1 MSLLIQGAK
10 AGDKPRTPTIAPDDH
25 ASISKVKILY
35 ALSEGE
41 VKGLVDGAASI
52 LLDGTPLVDVN
63 GNPNFDSVEW
73 EIRHGT
79 VDQTHIA
86 GLPNLSSEIGINTPL
101 RSGTPWVR
109 SVVNTQLSSVNVNLS
124 WSRLSHAR
132 DNGDVTGTA
141 VHYAIDVQTD
151 GGGYTTI
158 IDKTIRAKTSGR
170 YQRTHNVPL
179 PDAQQGWQIRVRK
192 ITPDGDNTR
201 LFNDMRVDSIAEI
214 IDAKLRY
221 PHTALLY
228 LSFDARTF
236 SSMPKIAVEMYGR
249 YLKVPSNYD
258 AATRTSTGIWDGTFK
273 TAYTNN
279 PAWVYYDLIT
289 NDRYGLGDRLKP
301 FMINKWAIAHIA
313 RICDEPVDDGK
324 GGTEPR
330 FTCNLYLQKSEQAY
344 QVLQHIAAIFRGMS
358 FWNGSQI
365 VLDADTPRD
374 ADYVITRANVVDG
387 AFNKSGTAIDD
398 RHTLVQVAWSNPAN
412 NYETDYVTVRN
423 ERAIA
428 KYGINPLEM
437 PIVGCTSE
445 GQAYRAGLAALLSEQ
460 IRTQTV
466 NFAMGLD
473 GALPSV
479 GSRVDI
485 ADMMF
490 TGANNGGR
498 ISAVNAD
505 RTVITVDRDDVPAT
519 TGDRL
524 TVNLESG
531 RAQTR
536 EILSVSGRNIT
547 VKAPFDP
554 VAPENVWAVDSDE
567 LPTMPFI
574 VLSITENDDR
584 TQYTYSALQY
594 DAGLYPQ
601 IDNGTIIEPR
611 PPAPPFNPYIIVA
624 PDDVTIESRHQVN
637 QGITVTT
644 LIIVWDQ
651 VKDAVAYDVEWRKDD
666 GDWIKLPRTGNI
678 SIEVD
683 GVYSGNYLARVRAVS
698 AFDAVSKPTTST
710 LTAIVGK
717 AGTPPQ
723 LASLTA
729 TGLLFGMQI
738 DWAFS
743 AGSGDTAY
751 TEIQVGSAP
760 DVNVTTLGQFAYNTD
775 THTVTGLQGNLAQ
788 SYRGRIVD
796 KLGNVSPWTPWVTGT
811 TDANADKVMDL
822 IQGQIDES
830 SLNDILTSKIDDIAI
845 NKQSISDEV
854 QDRIDAI
861 TNLDTAISDNAT
873 AISEEAQQ
881 RIDDILA
888 ANNAIDAERD
898 ARIDDVL
905 EVNDKIEAEQQERT
919 AGLLAANEGIA
930 TETTQRKAADVA
942 INSRIDTV
950 VSKTDSNT
958 AAIQSEVT
966 ARTEADNALSTRV
979 DAVAATSD
987 DNSAA
992 ITSEVTART
1001 TADSALSSRI
1011 DTVTAASD
1019 SNKAAIQAETESRAD
1034 ADAALSS
1041 RIDTI
1046 TASSGDNEAAIQAEV
1061 VARADADN
1069 ALGSRI
1075 DTVVTTA
1082 NDNSAAIT
1090 SESTARTN
1098 ADTALSTRIDA
1109 AVSKADDNT
1118 AAIVS
1123 EQQTRADADTALTNS
1138 ITALQSNVDDNTSSI
1153 ATEQTARADADSSL
1167 SSRIDTVSAK
1177 TNDNTAAITAET
1189 TARTDADSAQ
1199 VEQINVIKADYKP
1212 QYADKT
1218 KYADASRSA
1227 QWSYW
1232 KTVARDNYAT
1242 NQRITVLQSDVA
1254 DSNAQ
1259 ITQSLETLTTKDT
1272 ALAASIE
1279 QLTATT
1285 GQNAAAINSEATAR
1299 TTADSSLSSRI
1310 DTLSSKTDSNTSA
1323 ITSEST
1329 ARTNAD
1335 TALST
1340 RIDAAVSKA
1349 DDNTAAIVSE
1359 QETRADADTALTNS
1373 ITALQSTVDNNTAS
1387 IATEQTA
1394 RADADTA
1401 LASDVTALQSTVGD
1415 NTAAISAEATTRAN
1429 ADTAL
1434 STRIDTVQSSTATAQ
1449 SKADKAESD
1458 AAAAQTAA
1466 TNAATLAGN
1475 KGEVIYQWQTPA
1487 AARQLP
1493 QNLWID
1499 TTGGKNTPKRWDGS
1513 AWVVV
1518 TDKAATDAQTAA
1530 NAAQSTAN
1538 DALSKANTATSNIA
1552 TIQTELSAV
1561 TNESSATASAV
1572 ETLQTTVD
1580 GNTSSIQQ
1588 SNEVVNGLSAQSTT
1602 VLDVNGHV
1610 IGVGTYNDGK
1620 TGTFAVRADEFYI
1633 ASPSGDTTST
1643 FVHYPSSVTIN
1654 GTTIAAGTYLRGDV
1668 IATGSITGDKIRANT
1683 SITAP
1688 TINGGE
1694 ININD
1699 NFIVDNAG
1707 NLLAKSGT
1715 FEGTVL
1721 ANKISGTID
1730 IATMKRS
1737 AWTAGYKLF
1746 IIKDFTAPRSTP
1758 SDFNSARQYSSLI
1771 PSYGGI
1777 SWSAGSGGNTNEIA
1791 GAMFEIEIDVA
1802 EDTTVTQKAF
1812 VIDNLL
1818 RLYVNDDYIGLY
1830 NNAYPDSSSGGL
1842 ISYNLVKGINKIQCI
1857 LNNSGAECSLSL
1869 LGDFIDNQNVKF
1881 A

>member
-52 LLDGTPLVDVN
+52 LLDGTPLVDAN
-63 GNPNFDSVEW
+63 GNANFDSVEW

-473 GALPSV
+473 GSLPSV

-519 TGDRL
+519 TDDRL

-611 PPAPPFNPYIIVA
+611 PPVPPFNPYIIAA
-624 PDDVTIESRHQVN
+624 PDDVTIASRHQVN
-637 QGITVTT
+637 QGVTVTT

-698 AFDAVSKPTTST
+698 AFDAISKPTTST
-710 LTAIVGK
+710 LTAIAGKVGL
-717 AGTPPQ
+717 PPKVVG
-723 LASLTA
+723 LTV
-729 TGLLFGMQI
+729 TGVLFGMSLK
-738 DWAFS
+738 WGFAS
-743 AGSGDTAY
+743 GSGDADY
-751 TEIQVGSAP
+751 TEVQVGSAP
-760 DVNVTTLGQFAYNTD
+760 NVNVATLGQYSYPTN
-775 THTVTGLQGNLAQ
+775 THTVTGLQGNLSQ
-788 SYRGRIVD
+788 SYRVRLVD
-796 KLGNVSPWTPWVTGT
+796 KLGFKSDWSDWVTGT
-811 TDANADKVMDL
+811 TDANADKVLDL
-822 IQGQIDES
+822 LDGKITESQLYQDLGAKIDKIEQNETAIS
-830 SLNDILTSKIDDIAI
+830 NETQQRIDDVLSLDNAIGNNATAISNEAQQRINDILVANNALDA
-845 NKQSISDEV
+845 EREA
-854 QDRIDAI
+854 RIDALTALDEGVSTEI
-861 TNLDTAISDNAT
+861 QQLKDADSSTNSRLDTAIS
-873 AISEEAQQ
+873 
-881 RIDDILA
+881 
-888 ANNAIDAERD
+888 
-898 ARIDDVL
+898 
-905 EVNDKIEAEQQERT
+905 
-919 AGLLAANEGIA
+919 
-930 TETTQRKAADVA
+930 
-942 INSRIDTV
+942 
-950 VSKTDSNT
+950 KTDDNT
-958 AAIQSEVT
+958 AAIASEVT
-966 ARTEADNALSTRV
+966 ARTNADSALSTRI
-979 DAVAATSD
+979 DTVASKTG
-987 DNSAA
+987 DNTAA
-992 ITSEVTART
+992 IAAEQTART
-1001 TADSALSSRI
+1001 TAD
-1011 DTVTAASD
+1011 TA
-1019 SNKAAIQAETESRAD
+1019 
-1034 ADAALSS
+1034 
-1041 RIDTI
+1041 
-1046 TASSGDNEAAIQAEV
+1046 
-1061 VARADADN
+1061 
-1069 ALGSRI
+1069 
-1075 DTVVTTA
+1075 
-1082 NDNSAAIT
+1082 
-1090 SESTARTN
+1090 
-1098 ADTALSTRIDA
+1098 
-1109 AVSKADDNT
+1109 
-1118 AAIVS
+1118 
-1123 EQQTRADADTALTNS
+1123 
-1138 ITALQSNVDDNTSSI
+1138 
-1153 ATEQTARADADSSL
+1153 L

-1177 TNDNTAAITAET
+1177 TNDNSAAITAET

-1212 QYADKT
+1212 RYADKT
-1218 KYADASRSA
+1218 QYADASQSA
-1227 QWSYW
+1227 QWTYW

-1259 ITQSLETLTTKDT
+1259 ITQSLEPLTTKDT

-1580 GNTSSIQQ
+1580 GNTSSIQTQ
-1588 SNEVVNGLSAQSTT
+1588 QTSIDGINLQYTVKLDSGGKISGFGLINDGATSAFDIRADRFSISAPANGQNSFGAVFTALTSPTEVNGV
-1602 VLDVNGHV
+1602 VLPEGIYLNG
-1610 IGVGTYNDGK
+1610 DM
-1620 TGTFAVRADEFYI
+1620 
-1633 ASPSGDTTST
+1633 
-1643 FVHYPSSVTIN
+1643 
-1654 GTTIAAGTYLRGDV
+1654 
-1668 IATGSITGDKIRANT
+1668 IATGAISGDKIQANT

-1688 TINGGE
+1688 TINGGQ
-1694 ININD
+1694 ININ
-1699 NFIVDNAG
+1699 NRFMVDSLG
-1707 NLLAKSGT
+1707 NVLAKSGT

-1721 ANKISGTID
+1721 ADQISGTID
-1730 IATMKRS
+1730 VESMKRS
-1737 AWTAGYKLF
+1737 AWTPGFRLF
-1746 IIKDFTAPRSTP
+1746 IIKDLSAPNNNP
-1758 SDFNSARQYSSLI
+1758 QYFDSARQYSSII
-1771 PSYGGI
+1771 PSYGGL
-1777 SWSAGSGGNTNEIA
+1777 SWSSGSGSDTGEI
-1791 GAMFEIEIDVA
+1791 GSAMFEIEVDVQSA
-1802 EDTTVTQKAF
+1802 TTIEQKAF
-1812 VIDNLL
+1812 VIDNN
-1818 RLYVNDDYIGLY
+1818 LYLFVNGTRIGWY
-1830 NNAYPDSSSGGL
+1830 NSQYPDSANGGIITFDL
-1842 ISYNLVKGINKIQCI
+1842 EQGVNKIQYI
-1857 LNNSGAECSLSL
+1857 LDNSNADCSVSV
-1869 LGDFIDNQNVKF
+1869 LGDFIDNDNVKF

>member
-41 VKGLVDGAASI
+41 VKGLVDGACSI

-358 FWNGSQI
+358 FWDGSQI

-437 PIVGCTSE
+437 PVVGCTSE

-554 VAPENVWAVDSDE
+554 VAAENVWAVDSDE

-611 PPAPPFNPYIIVA
+611 PPVPPFNPYIIAA

-796 KLGNVSPWTPWVTGT
+796 KLGNVSPWTPWATGT
-811 TDANADKVMDL
+811 TDANADKVLDL
-822 IQGQIDES
+822 VQGQINES
-830 SLNDILTSKIDDIAI
+830 SLNSALTSKI
-845 NKQSISDEV
+845 E
-854 QDRIDAI
+854 
-861 TNLDTAISDNAT
+861 
-873 AISEEAQQ
+873 
-881 RIDDILA
+881 
-888 ANNAIDAERD
+888 
-898 ARIDDVL
+898 
-905 EVNDKIEAEQQERT
+905 KIEVVERELGEET
-919 AGLLAANEGIA
+919 ATRI
-930 TETTQRKAADVA
+930 QD
-942 INSRIDTV
+942 IIDT
-950 VSKTDSNT
+950 KKQADD
-958 AAIQSEVT
+958 AQRA
-966 ARTEADNALSTRV
+966 ADNAAQAASDAATLAGNKGEVIYQWQTPSSARQLPQNLWIDTNGGKNTPKRWNGSAWV
-979 DAVAATSD
+979 VVTDKAATDAAQAASAAQAAADAADAKAVAAQS
-987 DNSAA
+987 
-992 ITSEVTART
+992 
-1001 TADSALSSRI
+1001 TAD
-1011 DTVTAASD
+1011 TAKANAKTAD
-1019 SNKAAIQAETESRAD
+1019 DKAAAAQQSAN
-1034 ADAALSS
+1034 AALSS
-1041 RIDTI
+1041 LADIAADSKL
-1046 TASSGDNEAAIQAEV
+1046 TAVEKQQVKLIFDDIQRAHTDLLARATKYDVVATDYEAAY
-1061 VARADADN
+1061 N
-1069 ALGSRI
+1069 ALVSYI
-1075 DTVVTTA
+1075 TPKLADMSTTSIIVRTA
-1082 NDNSAAIT
+1082 FNSKFDDVYLRRAELNTAIVNAAKLV
-1090 SESTARTN
+1090 
-1098 ADTALSTRIDA
+1098 ADTAQDA
-1109 AVSKADDNT
+1109 ADDALDKVNI
-1118 AAIVS
+1118 ANDKIV
-1123 EQQTRADADTALTNS
+1123 TILD
-1138 ITALQSNVDDNTSSI
+1138 
-1153 ATEQTARADADSSL
+1153 
-1167 SSRIDTVSAK
+1167 
-1177 TNDNTAAITAET
+1177 
-1189 TARTDADSAQ
+1189 
-1199 VEQINVIKADYKP
+1199 EQIEINNELGLQYETLQGVILDYKP
-1212 QYADKT
+1212 RYASKDRYASKT
-1218 KYADASRSA
+1218 RG
-1227 QWSYW
+1227 QNWTYW

-1279 QLTATT
+1279 TLTATT
-1285 GQNAAAINSEATAR
+1285 VQNAAAINSEATAR
-1299 TTADSSLSSRI
+1299 TTADS
-1310 DTLSSKTDSNTSA
+1310 
-1323 ITSEST
+1323 
-1329 ARTNAD
+1329 
-1335 TALST
+1335 
-1340 RIDAAVSKA
+1340 
-1349 DDNTAAIVSE
+1349 
-1359 QETRADADTALTNS
+1359 ALT
-1373 ITALQSTVDNNTAS
+1373 
-1387 IATEQTA
+1387 
-1394 RADADTA
+1394 
-1401 LASDVTALQSTVGD
+1401 
-1415 NTAAISAEATTRAN
+1415 
-1429 ADTAL
+1429 
-1434 STRIDTVQSSTATAQ
+1434 TRIDTVQSSTATAQ
-1449 SKADKAESD
+1449 STAEQAISDAQSKAEAAEAAAKSYAEAQAQAKADAAQAAASNDATDKANAAESAAKAAAALDAKNKAD
-1458 AAAAQTAA
+1458 AALADAKVDAQAKADAAEAAATAVANAAQTAA

-1475 KGEVIYQWQTPA
+1475 KGEVIYQWQTPS

-1499 TTGGKNTPKRWDGS
+1499 TNGGKNTPKRWDGN

-1518 TDKAATDAQTAA
+1518 TDKAALDAQTAA

-1538 DALSKANTATSNIA
+1538 DALNKANTATSNIA

-1580 GNTSSIQQ
+1580 GNTSSIQTQ
-1588 SNEVVNGLSAQSTT
+1588 QTSIDGINLQYTVKLDSGGKISGFGLINDGATSAFDIRADRFSISAPANGQNSFGAVFTALTSPTEVNGV
-1602 VLDVNGHV
+1602 VLPEGIYLNG
-1610 IGVGTYNDGK
+1610 DM
-1620 TGTFAVRADEFYI
+1620 
-1633 ASPSGDTTST
+1633 
-1643 FVHYPSSVTIN
+1643 
-1654 GTTIAAGTYLRGDV
+1654 
-1668 IATGSITGDKIRANT
+1668 IATGAISGDKIQANT

-1688 TINGGE
+1688 TINGGQ
-1694 ININD
+1694 ININ
-1699 NFIVDNAG
+1699 NRFMVDSLG
-1707 NLLAKSGT
+1707 NVLAKSGT

-1721 ANKISGTID
+1721 ADQISGTID
-1730 IATMKRS
+1730 VESMKRS
-1737 AWTAGYKLF
+1737 AWTPGFRLF
-1746 IIKDFTAPRSTP
+1746 IIKDLSAPNNNP
-1758 SDFNSARQYSSLI
+1758 QYFDSARQYSSII
-1771 PSYGGI
+1771 PSYGGL
-1777 SWSAGSGGNTNEIA
+1777 SWSSGSGSDTGEI
-1791 GAMFEIEIDVA
+1791 GSAMFEIEVDVQSA
-1802 EDTTVTQKAF
+1802 TTIEQKAF
-1812 VIDNLL
+1812 VIDNN
-1818 RLYVNDDYIGLY
+1818 LYLFVNGTRIGWY
-1830 NNAYPDSSSGGL
+1830 NSQYPDSANGGIITFDL
-1842 ISYNLVKGINKIQCI
+1842 EQGVNKIQYI
-1857 LNNSGAECSLSL
+1857 LDNSNADCSVSV
-1869 LGDFIDNQNVKF
+1869 LGDFIDNDNVKF